1 MIRINGKQIEPGYF
15 PDGTLLIK
23 HFTKK
28 NEKIHIDWQY
38 ENNEEI
44 LVVTFLTRHLQ
55 DKGIHDIEL
64 WMPYVPNARQDR
76 TKRPEDVF
84 TLKYFCEMIN
94 ALNFSKV
101 HVLDPHSD
109 VTSALLHRVE
119 QMSVKPYVEEAV
131 KQSGIVA
138 SKDIIFYPDSG
149 SQKRYSEQFQ
159 FPNAFGIKQRD
170 WETGE
175 IKGLEVSGYLPK
187 EPFNVLIIDD
197 ISSFGGTFYF
207 SALKLKA
214 LGADQIDLYITHCEN
229 SILEG
234 KLMEGDLIRHIYTTS
249 SLLTNTHEK
258 ITVLPV
264 GYR

>member
-1 MIRINGKQIEPGYF
+1 MIRINEVEIKPGYF
-15 PDGTLLIK
+15 PDSTLRIK
-23 HFTKK
+23 HFTKDTK
-28 NEKIHIDWQY
+28 KVYIDWQY
-38 ENNEEI
+38 ESNEEL
-44 LVVTFLTRHLQ
+44 LVVVFLTRHLQ
-55 DKGIHDIEL
+55 DKGICDIEL

-76 TKRPEDVF
+76 VKKSEDVF

-101 HVLDPHSD
+101 YVLDAHSD
-109 VTSALLHRVE
+109 VTHALLHRVE
-119 QMSVKPYVEEAV
+119 AMPVKPYVEEAI
-131 KQSGIVA
+131 KQSHIVP

-149 SQKRYSEQFQ
+149 SQKRYSEHFQ

-187 EPFNVLIIDD
+187 EPFNVLIVDD
-197 ISSFGGTFYF
+197 ISSFGGTFYH

-214 LGADQIDLYITHCEN
+214 LGAKQINLYITHCEN

-234 KLMEGDLIRHIYTTS
+234 KLIESDLIHHIYTTS
-249 SLLTNTHEK
+249 SLFTKTHDK

-264 GYR
+264 CYR